1 MAEKWNLTDIFASL
15 DDAVVESKG
24 LLKICQVFRKCYEG
38 KIAAL
43 KPMYFHDCL
52 AEYSVVRAKLCRLDS
67 YAYLVWS
74 TNLTD
79 KKICAF
85 YQNMQDVIKK
95 CGKELAFFEVEICKE
110 LNYAN
115 VILPDTSE
123 DRGRRAW
130 LKKCLKFKPY
140 TLSTELEQLFTEQQ
154 MVADYWVRLYNEER
168 AKFAITIRGKEYNE
182 GELMQLYNSQDA
194 ALRAEAEAART
205 KWYEDRQDLFA
216 LIYNALLCS
225 RKIACQWRHYEN
237 DVHASVLSNDIDVDD
252 LENLVETVSGQDA
265 AARKLAHR
273 YHALKAQMLGVER
286 IPYQDRLA
294 PYPFEQEGTR
304 YTLEEAKELILHTFA
319 EFSPQ
324 FAEIAEMFFAK
335 NCIDFYPRQGKAD
348 GAYCME
354 MPVEVLPRV
363 FVNFNGYVE
372 DVDTLAHE
380 LGHAVHEYLSKK
392 YGELGREKSC
402 AQAETASIFAEQ
414 LVFDALLKAETKPER
429 RFILLAKHIEETIA
443 TMHRQIAFH
452 RFELK
457 AHQMRDEGEAS
468 AEQLSAAFKE
478 VMDNYLGPS
487 VDTIGVEYVWAGI
500 HHFFEYDFYVY
511 SYCFSCCVVN
521 TLYVVYKSGRVNDFA
536 AKYMEMLQCSGIE
549 NYRLALQRFGIDAS
563 SPTFWQDG
571 MRRLEEELSEL
582 EALAAEIGK

>member
-1 MAEKWNLTDIFASL
+1 MAEKWDLTDIFASL
-15 DDAVVESKG
+15 DDAVAKSSG
-24 LLKICQVFRKCYEG
+24 LLRICQIFREGYEG
-38 KIAAL
+38 RIAAL

-52 AEYSVVRAKLCRLDS
+52 AEYSVVREKLNRLES

-79 KKICAF
+79 KKICTF
-85 YQNMQDVIKK
+85 YQNMQDIVKQ
-95 CGKELAFFEVEICKE
+95 CSKELAFFEVEICQE
-110 LNYAN
+110 LNYSN
-115 VILPDTSE
+115 VILPDTNE

-140 TLSTELEQLFTEQQ
+140 TLSTELERLFTEQQ
-154 MVADYWVRLYNEER
+154 TVADYWVRLYNEER
-168 AKFAITIRGKEYNE
+168 AKFSITVRGKQYTE
-182 GELMQLYNSQDA
+182 GELMQLYSSQDA
-194 ALRAEAEAART
+194 VLRAEAEAART
-205 KWYEDRQDLFA
+205 KWYEERQDLFA
-216 LIYNALLCS
+216 LIYNALLSS
-225 RKIACQWRHYEN
+225 RKIACQWRHYKN
-237 DVHASVLSNDIDVDD
+237 DVHASVLSNDINFDD
-252 LENLVETVSGQDA
+252 LANLVETVSGQDA
-265 AARKLAHR
+265 SARKLAHR
-273 YHALKAQMLGVER
+273 YYALKAKMLGVEQ

-294 PYPFEQEGTR
+294 PYPFEDDGTR

-324 FAEIAEMFFAK
+324 FAEIAEMFF
-335 NCIDFYPRQGKAD
+335 NHDCIDFYPRQGKAD

-354 MPVEVLPRV
+354 MPVDILPRV
-363 FVNFNGYVE
+363 FVNFNGYFE

-414 LVFDALLKAETKPER
+414 LVFDALLR
-429 RFILLAKHIEETIA
+429 REGNPRWRFVLLAKHIEETIA

-457 AHQMRDEGEAS
+457 AHQLREDGEIS
-468 AEQLSAAFKE
+468 SEQLCATFKE
-478 VMDNYLGPS
+478 VMDDYLGPS
-487 VDTIGVEYVWAGI
+487 VDTTGVEYIWAGI

-521 TLYVVYKSGRVNDFA
+521 TLYDAYKSGRVRDFA
-536 AKYMEMLQCSGIE
+536 EKYMEMLQCSGIE
-549 NYRLALQRFGIDAS
+549 NYRQALLRFGIDAT

-571 MRRLEEELSEL
+571 MHRLEAELNEL
-582 EALAAEIGK
+582 EALSFEIGK

>member
-1 MAEKWNLTDIFASL
+1 MAEKWDLSDIFASS

-24 LLKICQVFRKCYEG
+24 LLRLCQVFKESYEG
-38 KIAAL
+38 KVAGL

-52 AEYSVVRAKLCRLDS
+52 SEYSVICAKLNRLDN

-79 KKICAF
+79 KGICTF
-85 YQNMQDVIKK
+85 YQNMQDTIKR
-95 CGKELAFFEVEICKE
+95 CNKELAFFEVEICKE
-110 LNYAN
+110 LNYSD
-115 VILPDTSE
+115 VILPDNDE
-123 DRGRRAW
+123 DRGKRAW
-130 LKKCLKFKPY
+130 LKKCLKFRPY

-194 ALRAEAEAART
+194 TLRAEVEAART
-205 KWYEDRQDLFA
+205 KWYKERQDLFA

-225 RKIACQWRHYEN
+225 RKIACRWRHYKN
-237 DVHASVLSNDIDVDD
+237 DVQASVLSNDIDVDD
-252 LENLVETVSGQDA
+252 LDNLVKTVADEASP
-265 AARKLAHR
+265 ARELAHR
-273 YHALKAQMLGVER
+273 YHALKAKMLGVEQ

-294 PYPFEQEGTR
+294 PYPFADEGTK

-319 EFSPQ
+319 EFSPR
-324 FAEIAEMFFAK
+324 FAEIAAMFFEHD
-335 NCIDFYPRQGKAD
+335 CIDFYPRQGKED

-354 MPVEVLPRV
+354 LPVGVLPRV
-363 FVNFNGYVE
+363 LVNFNGYVE

-414 LVFDALLKAETKPER
+414 LVFDALLKAETNPDR

-452 RFELK
+452 RFEYK
-457 AHQMRDEGEAS
+457 AHQMRDEGEVPV
-468 AEQLSAAFKE
+468 ERLSSAFKE

-487 VDTIGVEYVWAGI
+487 VKTDGVEYVWAGI

-521 TLYVVYKSGRVNDFA
+521 TLYEVYKSGNVRDFA
-536 AKYMEMLQCSGIE
+536 DKYLEMLQCSGIE

-571 MRRLEEELSEL
+571 MHRLEEELDEL
-582 EALAAEIGK
+582 EALAEKIRK